1 MATTYAIAHYVNA
14 SLAEIGEK
22 HEAKLI
28 DAGYVV
34 MRQLTSKG
42 STYTVLKA
50 GETEPYTVSTDTRDL
65 PTACSCQWFRE
76 MHDGQHQSRDGV
88 TIARTEY
95 ACKHIYAAFQQYR
108 ADKGDPAA
116 AALIHAIQDNYN
128 DYYQHTAA

>member
-1 MATTYAIAHYVNA
+1 MAINYAIAHYVNA
-14 SLAEIGEK
+14 TLTEIAAK
-22 HEAKLI
+22 HAAKLL
-28 DAGYVV
+28 DTGY
-34 MRQLTSKG
+34 MIEQELTPKG
-42 STYTVLKA
+42 RVYVFTKA
-50 GETEPYTVSTDTRDL
+50 GEVEQHRVGTDTHNL
-65 PTACSCQWFRE
+65 PDACTCPWFRQ

-88 TIARTEY
+88 TISKTEY